1 MLRSSLA
8 QSAMMMTLGLACK
21 VNKMTSLVLE
31 KLEEADPEV
40 LTPCAD
46 GKIRQKSRWLADT

>member
-1 MLRSSLA
+1 MLSDLSE
-8 QSAMMMTLGLACK
+8 

-40 LTPCAD
+40 YPLRRAGD
-46 GKIRQKSRWLADT
+46 SLGKRS